1 MEAYSKRLGDRLL
14 MPYDMDRREYEEYYG
29 EHVGTCRIHG
39 TVLDGCQ
46 ICDDENGEPDWRSQ
60 CCDAPPFRARG
71 IDIDESTKPTPSGFC
86 SHCLDNCTF
95 EDARY
100 D

>member
-14 MPYDMDRREYEEYYG
+14 MLDRREYEEYYG
-29 EHVGTCRIHG
+29 EHVGTCQIHG

-86 SHCLDNCTF
+86 SHCLDNCVF